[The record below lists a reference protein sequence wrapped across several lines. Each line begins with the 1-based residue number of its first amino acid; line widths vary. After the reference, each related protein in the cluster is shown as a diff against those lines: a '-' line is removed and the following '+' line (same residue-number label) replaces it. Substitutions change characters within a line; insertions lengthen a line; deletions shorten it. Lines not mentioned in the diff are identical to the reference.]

1 MKEPDDYQGA
11 AHDAG
16 VYLISGNVIMR
27 SDMRVLRV
35 LRIAAIIKFVMASSL
50 VLVTNHRAEA
60 FAFAPQEAKNSEF
73 TPSANDSSTRFD
85 KVWDMTADYS
95 GQSNPNGVWSYGRK
109 WSPDNKGFDLLTV
122 KWGASG
128 WYMGNWGHGGPS
140 IQSGP
145 GLWAKNNSNG
155 LPVVRWTCPE
165 EGWYQLATEF
175 IGGDSRGV
183 DVTAYVAL
191 NDSVIFNSI
200 ISANGETRQFQLPR
214 IHLNKND
221 RFDFLIRWNGN
232 IYYEYSWTAV
242 RGTISRFGNGRFIS
256 IPDTSILSNSTLKL
270 PLRIDRADSLI
281 RIQGKVKVDS
291 GSIRILKLELGSLAA
306 NFRLTDTLFADH
318 ASFVLAGAKP
328 MQGGPGDLL
337 SITLKAQSA
346 AVPGDTCSIS
356 LTDVLCM
363 KEMDTV
369 VPVFVKGG
377 KLSIIGKE
385 QIVIKPD
392 TLELK
397 PRQSQLLKVFLQS
410 PTGQLVAS
418 SASWSVEPLAEI
430 GKTRVIGKLT
440 AANGS
445 QTTFSAIRIGDGRV
459 IALNG
464 DKSDT
469 AWVCVQGLPGDVTAD
484 SLIMANDA
492 TQTLRAAVGL
502 SLAPLPPGH
511 NRLTLYERF
520 AADMNQNGIINVDDA
535 KMILD
540 KSLEGLLC
548 KTTVESGIG
557 PAMICIGPARNIS
570 GSSWYLPLYL
580 KGRVDIAAAKIELSF
595 NDAIISVREATPAAV
610 GTIRAC
616 NDAVP
621 GKIILAMIHSERLTA
636 ENDEL
641 LQLQIISRGER
652 LQSAISVGRVELF
665 DTMGLPVTVSV
676 AAQESAVPAMPQ
688 DFILEQNFPNPF
700 NSSTAIRCRLARES
714 HVKLEIYNS
723 SGQMVKMLLDG
734 VQPAGV
740 LLTEWDGRDTEGRT
754 LGSGIYFCRLATDCI
769 ACLKHTKIMLLK

>member
-1 MKEPDDYQGA
+1 M
-11 AHDAG
+11 
-16 VYLISGNVIMR
+16 SGETR
-27 SDMRVLRV
+27 LLRV
-35 LRIAAIIKFVMASSL
+35 LPIGVIIKLIVAAGL
-50 VLVTNHRAEA
+50 VLMTNLRADA
-60 FAFAPQEAKNSEF
+60 IAFAPPEEKNSAF
-73 TPSANDSSTRFD
+73 TPLAYDSTTLFE

-122 KWGASG
+122 KWGATG

-165 EGWYQLATEF
+165 DGEYQLAGRF

-191 NDSVIFNSI
+191 NDSVIFSSI
-200 ISANGETRQFQLPR
+200 ISANGETRQFQVPR
-214 IHLNKND
+214 IRLNKND

-256 IPDTSILSNSTLKL
+256 IPDTSILSYSALKL

-281 RIQGKVKVDS
+281 RIQGKLKVS
-291 GSIRILKLELGSLAA
+291 SSSVRIEKLELGNLAA

-318 ASFVLAGAKP
+318 ASFVLMGRNP

-356 LTDVLCM
+356 LTDALCM

-397 PRQSQLLKVFLQS
+397 PRQSQLLKVFMQS
-410 PTGQLVAS
+410 PTGQLVGS
-418 SASWSVEPLAEI
+418 SATWSVEPLAEI
-430 GKTRVIGKLT
+430 GKTRLIGMLS

-445 QTTFSAIRIGDGRV
+445 QTTFSATRIGDGRI
-459 IALNG
+459 IAVNG

-469 AWVCVQGLPGDVTAD
+469 AWVCVQGLKGDVTAD
-484 SLIMANDA
+484 SVIMANDA
-492 TQTLRAAVGL
+492 TQTLRAAVDL
-502 SLAPLPPGH
+502 PLAPLPPGH
-511 NRLTLYERF
+511 SRLTLYECF

-540 KSLEGLLC
+540 QSLEGLLP
-548 KTTVESGIG
+548 KATVSPGIG
-557 PAMICIGPARNIS
+557 PAMICIGPARAIS
-570 GSSWYLPLYL
+570 GSSCDLPLYI
-580 KGRVDIAAAKIELSF
+580 KQRSDIAAAKIEINF
-595 NDAIISVREATPAAV
+595 NDAVISVKEASPAAV
-610 GTIRAC
+610 GTIWAC

-621 GKIILAMIHSERLTA
+621 GKIILAMIHSESLAA

-641 LQLQIISRGER
+641 LRLRIISRGER
-652 LQSAISVGRVELF
+652 LQPAISVGRVEFF
-665 DTMGLPVTVSV
+665 DTMGMPVAVSV
-676 AAQESAVPAMPQ
+676 KAEESAVPSMPQ

-700 NSSTAIRCRLARES
+700 NSSTTIRCRLTRES

-723 SGQMVKMLLDG
+723 SGQMIKRLFDG

-754 LGSGIYFCRLATDCI
+754 LGSGIYFCRLATDRI
-769 ACLKHTKIMLLK
+769 NYLKYSKLIILK